1 MNGSLAKIAR
11 CRSRPL
17 CGMLTAVLLDPDA
30 VPNPRLAPLACVLLL
45 AIGLPATAAERD
57 DPAMWALCR
66 PNAQFDFYRPDLPK
80 DGVREESETEL
91 SAERFNVSEQESYLL
106 EGGVEMRRA
115 DQFLRADTLRYDTQ
129 AETYEAE
136 GSVHYQDRGMLLGA
150 ERASGTLA
158 EDSNTLEGVRYQLLE
173 SRGNGR
179 ADKAVVK
186 GDTSTLRRVSYTTC
200 DPGAT
205 GWELRASRVD
215 LDQTKGV
222 GTARNATLRLGPVP
236 ILYLPYASF
245 PIDERRRTGFLFPS
259 IGSSQDSGID
269 ISAPYYINL
278 APNYDLTLNP
288 RLLGRRGAMLGAEFR
303 YLGSAHAGEIS
314 GTWLPNDD
322 QTGDDRGSFR
332 VQHFGTLSPQWSVS
346 ANLNHVSD
354 DRYFEDFGDSLAAA
368 STSLLESTVGLY
380 GRGRYWTASLSAQ
393 DWEITDPFLPD
404 GFEPFQRLPRILF
417 GYERPYDDW
426 LVAGLRS
433 EVVSFEHEERPSA
446 RRYDFHPYLAF
457 PFERAA
463 GYVRPEIGYRYTGYE
478 LDRDYLATVASRSP
492 SRGTP
497 IASLDAGLFFE
508 RGTELFGKRLLQT
521 LEPRLYY
528 LRVPYEDQSDLP
540 VLDTQELTF
549 GFAQLFRNNRF
560 TGADRQSDANQA
572 TIALTTRLLEEA
584 SGRERL
590 SASLGQI
597 RYFDSQ
603 RVQLPGV
610 VVTDPAGSALVGD
623 LDLVL
628 SDRWRIGLSQ
638 QWDPE
643 DELSDLSALRAQYRW
658 RNAGVFNLAYRF
670 RREASGALAN
680 QVALEQFDTSFV
692 APISERWRVVAR
704 WNYSL
709 LDQSTLEAVAGFEW
723 ESCCL
728 AARILGRHYVRN
740 REGEKNNGIYIELEL
755 KGLATLGRKS
765 GELLER
771 AILGYTR

>member
-1 MNGSLAKIAR
+1 MLA
-11 CRSRPL
+11 
-17 CGMLTAVLLDPDA
+17 AVLPDLA
-30 VPNPRLAPLACVLLL
+30 PVPKPRLTPLAFALLM
-45 AIGLPATAAERD
+45 APGPWAQAAERD

-66 PNAQFDFYRPDLPK
+66 PNAMFDFYRADLPK
-80 DGVREESETEL
+80 DGVREVTAAEF
-91 SAERFNVSEQESYLL
+91 SAERFNVSETKSYVL
-106 EGGVEMRRA
+106 EGDVEIRRA
-115 DQFLRADTLRYDTQ
+115 DQFLAADVLRYDTE
-129 AETYEAE
+129 AESYEAE
-136 GSVHYQDRGMLLGA
+136 GSVHYQDRGLLLGA
-150 ERASGTLA
+150 ERASGDLA
-158 EDSNTLEGVRYQLLE
+158 KDTSTMQQVRYQLLE

-186 GDTSTLRRVSYTTC
+186 GDTSVLRRVSYTTC
-200 DPGAT
+200 DPGST

-215 LDQTKGV
+215 LDQAAGV

-269 ISAPYYINL
+269 VSVPYYVNL
-278 APNYDLTLNP
+278 APNYDLTLTP
-288 RLLGRRGAMLGAEFR
+288 RIMGKRGAMIGTEFR
-303 YLGSAHAGEIS
+303 YLTPTQRGELS

-322 QTGDDRGSFR
+322 QTGRDRGSLGFL
-332 VQHFGTLSPQWSVS
+332 HFGTLGPQWTVK

-354 DRYFEDFGDSLAAA
+354 DRYFEDFGDSLTAA
-368 STSLLESTVGLY
+368 STSLLESSAGLY
-380 GRGRYWTASLSAQ
+380 GRGRYWNASVSAQ

-404 GFEPFQRLPRILF
+404 EFEPFRRLPRVLF
-417 GYERPYDDW
+417 GYERPFNDW
-426 LVAGLRS
+426 FVAGVRT
-433 EVVSFEHEERPSA
+433 ETVAFDHEERPGA
-446 RRYDFHPYLAF
+446 TRYDFYPYVAF

-463 GYVRPEIGYRYTGYE
+463 GFVRPEFGYRQTGYE
-478 LDRDYLATVASRSP
+478 LDRDYLAALPSRSP

-508 RGTELFGKRLLQT
+508 RNANLFGRQLLQT

-528 LRVPYEDQSDLP
+528 LRVPYEDQDDLP

-560 TGADRQSDANQA
+560 TGADRQMDANQA
-572 TIALTTRLLEEA
+572 TLALTTRLLEEA

-590 SASLGQI
+590 SASIGQI
-597 RYFDSQ
+597 RYFDAQ
-603 RVQLPGV
+603 RVQLPGMAA
-610 VVTDPAGSALVGD
+610 TDLSGSALVAD
-623 LDLVL
+623 LDLTL
-628 SDRWRIGLSQ
+628 SDRWRIGVSQ

-643 DELSDLSALRAQYRW
+643 DELSELSALRAQYRW
-658 RNAGVFNLAYRF
+658 REAGVFNLAYRF
-670 RREASGALAN
+670 RREASGVLAN
-680 QVALEQFDTSFV
+680 QVALEQIDASFL
-692 APISERWRVVAR
+692 APISERWRLIAR

-709 LDQSTLEAVAGFEW
+709 LDESTLEAVAGFEW
-723 ESCCL
+723 ESCCI
-728 AARILGRHYVRN
+728 ATRILGRHYVRN